1 MNDLPIVV
9 LRILA
14 MFLVMAIG
22 WFARWKGY
30 LRENIGQTMSRLLVD
45 LIFPALVFTQMLKTV
60 TPALIRAGWYIP
72 LLGVGLML
80 VAQIV
85 AWIVMPFFC
94 GRDKKNTAVFLAAM
108 PNWIYLPLP
117 IVQGLFGAAGVSDI
131 LLYNVGFQVALWS
144 IGIWTLRPAV
154 PDIKSLKV
162 LVLNPGLLATAVG
175 ILLALVWPD
184 AARLVT
190 DRPQGVFSFSLL
202 VSSVFQALD
211 MLGSL
216 TIPLSLLITGVQ
228 LGSLDL
234 SDYLPSRKVV
244 GVLLARLIFAPLL
257 TVLLFQAFAR
267 LGLSLGEVSRM
278 TGYLIAAMPVAISC
292 SIVAERFSGDAA
304 LAAKSIFYSTLLSV
318 VTVPAFY
325 FLVRYFNL

>member
-1 MNDLPIVV
+1 MNDLTIVV

-30 LRENIGQTMSRLLVD
+30 LKENIGQTMSRLLVD

-60 TPALIRAGWYIP
+60 TPAVIRAGWYIP
-72 LLGVGLML
+72 LLGVGLMV

-85 AWIVMPFFC
+85 AWIFMPFFC
-94 GRDKKNTAVFLAAM
+94 GRDKKNTAVFLVAM

-131 LLYNVGFQVALWS
+131 LLYNVGFQFALWS
-144 IGIWTLRPAV
+144 IGVWTLRPTV
-154 PDIKSLKV
+154 PDIRSLKG
-162 LVLNPGLLATAVG
+162 LCLNPGLLATAAG

-184 AARLVT
+184 AARLVA
-190 DRPQGVFSFSLL
+190 DRPFSFFLL
-202 VSSVFQALD
+202 PISSVFQALD

-228 LGSLDL
+228 LGCLDL
-234 SDYLPSRKVV
+234 SDYFPSRKVV
-244 GVLLARLIFAPLL
+244 GVLLARLILAPLL

-267 LGLSLGEVSRM
+267 LGIRLGEVSRM

-292 SIVAERFSGDAA
+292 SIVAERFEGDAA
-304 LAAKSIFYSTLLSV
+304 LAAKSIFYSTLFSV
-318 VTVPAFY
+318 VTVPVFY